1 MFILIII
8 CNIQNLNK
16 ALHQLLNSNKQEMF
30 NKIGNTHFEQK
41 STDCEVMVRG
51 SLILSLFW
59 MVLRENVKNEHWKGC
74 RGRYVSIGIEEQLD
88 TTWWEELQD
97 AWDLNLPNIIFQG

>member
-1 MFILIII
+1 MPKLE
-8 CNIQNLNK
+8 
-16 ALHQLLNSNKQEMF
+16 LL
-30 NKIGNTHFEQK
+30 
-41 STDCEVMVRG
+41 
-51 SLILSLFW
+51 
-59 MVLRENVKNEHWKGC
+59 KGC